1 MYEVLDNNEMTER
14 KLSTEVLDIPQQ
26 SVTRGFLEL
35 AEEARK
41 IGVEKK
47 QSFLVGEVQP
57 QITEMTRPM
66 IEPVS
71 WTIDEDLGQSVEVLC
86 EGAARVPTVRFDVG
100 QLMRWPDI
108 KCAGLMIRGI
118 MLESER
124 SSVGSVRGAAEP
136 VSVVA
141 KSEMLTP
148 VFAGGGGGSLLK
160 QPPLVVV
167 EAVTS
172 RVSVLPV
179 VGSDLLT
186 GLSVA
191 AGGTDQLFLG
201 SGGILD
207 KVGHVAGRSGVRIA
221 PMERL
226 LKLREVRDIMFY
238 WMRPVAVLTSQ
249 FFLSDEG
256 DDVEMP
262 LHINDDRASLQQKVD
277 FNYEN
282 DCPQRLE
289 QVQKVGPTK
298 NRWDG
303 HRILDIICWFGKWL
317 NTQKLDPRNG
327 LGEMCGQKYQIAFV
341 CEAWQKQPVWSIGMD
356 NTTTTLIGSSYIR
369 TERAVR

>member
-1 MYEVLDNNEMTER
+1 M
-14 KLSTEVLDIPQQ
+14 
-26 SVTRGFLEL
+26 
-35 AEEARK
+35 
-41 IGVEKK
+41 EKK
-47 QSFLVGEVQP
+47 QSFLVGEVLP

-86 EGAARVPTVRFDVG
+86 EGAVRVPTVRFDVG
-100 QLMRWPDI
+100 QLMQWPDI
-108 KCAGLMIRGI
+108 KSAGVMIRGI
-118 MLESER
+118 MLESEM
-124 SSVGSVRGAAEP
+124 SSIGSVRRAAGP
-136 VSVVA
+136 VSVAA

-148 VFAGGGGGSLLK
+148 VFAGGGGVVAEAA
-160 QPPLVVV
+160 PLVVV

-186 GLSVA
+186 GLLVA

-207 KVGHVAGRSGVRIA
+207 KAGHGAGRSGVRIA
-221 PMERL
+221 PVERL
-226 LKLREVRDIMFY
+226 LKLREVRDIMFS

-262 LHINDDRASLQQKVD
+262 LHINNDRASLQQKVD

-282 DCPQRLE
+282 DCPQRIE
-289 QVQKVGPTK
+289 QVQKVGPTE

-303 HRILDIICWFGKWL
+303 HRILDIICWFCKWL
-317 NTQKLDPRNG
+317 NTQKLDP
-327 LGEMCGQKYQIAFV
+327 EMAYGKCVDIVSGNYVQEQFHDRSNIPEGIQKYQIAFV
-341 CEAWQKQPVWSIGMD
+341 YEASQKQPVWLIGMD
-356 NTTTTLIGSSYIR
+356 NTTTTLIGSTDIQ